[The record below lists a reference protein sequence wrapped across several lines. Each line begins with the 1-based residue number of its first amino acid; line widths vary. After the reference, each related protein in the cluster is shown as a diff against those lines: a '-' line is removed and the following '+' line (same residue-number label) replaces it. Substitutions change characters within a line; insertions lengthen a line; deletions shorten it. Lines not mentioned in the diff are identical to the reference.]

1 MNYIL
6 LKTLVIAML
15 YSLFGD
21 FSESTEPQQGA
32 TFKGVPLTN
41 FLDSDFGGFINK
53 KNVKGGGFVRR
64 SPDDPFV
71 QLLAGKGAASQF
83 LAPLKNAGLN
93 TQDYQF
99 YADRAGITNVNSR
112 SDLDQII
119 DAFEQDKR
127 MPQAMSDEMVASP
140 MTQQTM
146 AGKYLGFF

>member
-1 MNYIL
+1 
-6 LKTLVIAML
+6 ML

-64 SPDDPFV
+64 DPTDPFV

-99 YADRAGITNVNSR
+99 YADRAGITNVNSK

-119 DAFEQDKR
+119 TAFEEDRRK
-127 MPQAMSDEMVASP
+127 PQEMSGEMVSQP
-140 MTQQTM
+140 MMQQSMSM